1 MPVFGDVLFY
11 DLPPQIKST
20 PGVVKITSLEK
31 VDKETL
37 EVYAYLTTYPVVSAG
52 YGGWSR
58 VARPRKKA
66 LTEWVG
72 RDSATMRF
80 DFLLDALDE
89 NDGMFVRENIRSLE
103 KMAGLDITDPEPP
116 MLRIDSNPRALF
128 QHSYHHASQ
137 VKWFID
143 TLQWDAATAI
153 VNRDGNPIRLGG
165 TLEITQ
171 FVEDERLAALSAVKK
186 RKAGKKGKS
195 GKRKTYTVKT
205 GDTLSKIAARKDVYG
220 NASQWKKLATANHIR
235 DPKHLK
241 VGTTLKIP

>member
-1 MPVFGDVLFY
+1 MPIYSEVIPDTV
-11 DLPPQIKST
+11 PST
-20 PGVVKITSLEK
+20 MQDSPGTFKLTTLTK

-37 EVYAYLTTYPVVSAG
+37 EVVGYLKTYPVVTAG

-72 RDSATMRF
+72 RDSATVRF
-80 DFLLDALDE
+80 DFLIDDLDMG
-89 NDGMFVRENIRSLE
+89 NGMFVRTNIRDLE

-116 MLRIDSNPRALF
+116 LLRIDSTPRALF

-143 TLQWDAATAI
+143 TLQWDESTAI
-153 VNRDGNPIRLGG
+153 VNREGNALRLGG
-165 TLEITQ
+165 TLELTQ
-171 FVEDERLAALSAVKK
+171 FVEDERLASVSAV
-186 RKAGKKGKS
+186 RARRGGGGS
-195 GKRKTYTVKT
+195 GKRTTYTVKV

-220 NASQWKKLATANHIR
+220 DAKKWKRIATANHIR
-235 DPKHLK
+235 DPKKLK
-241 VGTTLKIP
+241 VGQVLKIP